1 MAIQSVNGM
10 LQLYNTGWDEF
21 RPSPKPLGSISTIFH
36 WLRSKEK
43 KKAVK
48 KAHIF
53 FCVRQRIRNL
63 GKSPWKTPRWLTKLP
78 AVTSILERQLRAE
91 QAGAFCT
98 RFWRLQQK
106 RCHLSASLT
115 SIWCA
120 QIPVWM
126 WCMLLWL
133 LVCTFPACEALWL
146 SRRAPTPPAAATS
159 SGDSERCWEQT
170 PSATESNRKK
180 KERKISHLWLDYFM
194 HIALTYTA
202 RRGHH
207 LKALVMRLPTLTMNF
222 STKVQRA
229 ISKEWRMLQG
239 WAKSLWDQST
249 AELIL

>member
-21 RPSPKPLGSISTIFH
+21 RPSPKPLGSISTIFD

-53 FCVRQRIRNL
+53 FCVRQRICNL
-63 GKSPWKTPRWLTKLP
+63 GKSPWKTPQWLTKLP

-133 LVCTFPACEALWL
+133 LVCMFPACEALWL
-146 SRRAPTPPAAATS
+146 SRRAPTLPAAATS

-170 PSATESNRKK
+170 PSAVGWSRWSW
-180 KERKISHLWLDYFM
+180 RWAGWPRGSSPPSP
-194 HIALTYTA
+194 ALPAGNCFSIVPAIGRTHGSYL
-202 RRGHH
+202 G
-207 LKALVMRLPTLTMNF
+207 LTNSVGF
-222 STKVQRA
+222 PVFV
-229 ISKEWRMLQG
+229 
-239 WAKSLWDQST
+239 
-249 AELIL
+249 